1 MALEIKQVPKLA
13 QQTIMTPQ
21 LQQSIKLLQLSR
33 LELTNLIQREIVEN
47 PVLEE
52 EQDFNEGENPAPEI
66 DNTKND
72 EYDNSPDL
80 ELYEGEDINLGTHWD
95 RYIEGNFSEVYGR
108 SVEKNDGLSLENR
121 LTKEASLF
129 DHLMWQLRLSNFTKD
144 EELIGALIIGNI
156 DEDGYLRTTLTDIAE
171 TSGMDESLVSDVLK
185 SIQEFDPIGIAARDI
200 KECLLIQAKHFI
212 EDNPVVEEILNNHL
226 HEFENRNFQIIAKK
240 LGVTLDEVLNAA
252 ALISELDPKPGRYLS
267 KEEPEYITPDIYV
280 YKVGDDFF
288 IVLNEDGMPKLR
300 INSFYRD
307 ALSQKDLTSKV
318 TKEYIKGK
326 IRSAVWLIKSV
337 HQRQR
342 TIYRVMESIIKF
354 QHDFFEKG
362 TGALKPLSLKII
374 AGDIGMHESTVSRVT
389 THKYVHTPQ
398 GIFELKYFFNSGI
411 NCSIGESIASE
422 SVKDKI
428 KQIVLTEN
436 AKKPYSDKK
445 IMEIL
450 EKHNINIAR
459 RTVTK
464 YREMLNILP
473 SSKRKKVF

>member
-1 MALEIKQVPKLA
+1 MALEIKQVPKLT

-33 LELTNLIQREIVEN
+33 LELTNLIQREIIEN

-52 EQDFNEGENPAPEI
+52 AQDFH
-66 DNTKND
+66 
-72 EYDNSPDL
+72 
-80 ELYEGEDINLGTHWD
+80 EGEDILEIDNVKDNQYDNPSEQELDKREDIDLGANWD
-95 RYIEGNFSEVYGR
+95 SYIEGNISEGYSR
-108 SVEKNDGLSLENR
+108 TVEKEDGLSLENR
-121 LTKEASLF
+121 LTKEASLS
-129 DHLMWQLRLSNFTKD
+129 DHLMWQLRLSNFSKN

-156 DEDGYLRTTLTDIAE
+156 DEDGYLRTTLADIAE
-171 TSGMDESLVSDVLK
+171 MGGMDESLVSDVLRR
-185 SIQEFDPIGIAARDI
+185 IQEFDPIGIGARDL

-212 EDNPVVEEILNNHL
+212 KDNPFVEEILNNHL
-226 HEFENRNFQIIAKK
+226 HELENRNFQIIAKK
-240 LGVTLDEVLNAA
+240 LGVSLDEVLNAA
-252 ALISELDPKPGRYLS
+252 SLISELDPKPGSYLS
-267 KEEPEYITPDIYV
+267 KEEPKYITPDIYV

-288 IVLNEDGMPKLR
+288 IVLNEDGMPKLK

-307 ALSQKDLTSKV
+307 ALSQKDVTSKV
-318 TKEYIKGK
+318 TKEYIQGK

-342 TIYRVMESIIKF
+342 TIYKVMESIIKF

-374 AGDIGMHESTVSRVT
+374 ARDIGMHESTVSRVT

-428 KQIVLTEN
+428 KQIVLNEN

-450 EKHNINIAR
+450 EEHNISIAR

-473 SSKRKKVF
+473 SSKRKKIF